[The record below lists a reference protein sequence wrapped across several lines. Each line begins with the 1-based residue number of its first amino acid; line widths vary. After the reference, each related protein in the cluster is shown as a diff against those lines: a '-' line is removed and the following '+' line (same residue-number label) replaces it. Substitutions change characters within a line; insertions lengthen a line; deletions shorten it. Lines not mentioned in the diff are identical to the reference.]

1 MSNVPVQIIVAAFN
15 SLDGAATVM
24 ADLKQGK
31 KEGLIGIVDAAVV
44 VKDADGKLKVTD
56 AKRRSTKGMITG
68 GVVGGVLGLLAGPV
82 GWLAVGGGAIGA
94 LAGKVAGSPMKNQMQ
109 EIGEALTPGS
119 SAIVAVIEHT
129 WVAKMEAMLAD
140 EGARV
145 VIDSIKADIADQL
158 NAGGNVLYTAVGGPN
173 ATGAARVAESAQE
186 TRITGMIAGDEGV
199 FIGDAQFTNEALVDA
214 EESQSE
220 SSANQ

>member
-1 MSNVPVQIIVAAFN
+1 
-15 SLDGAATVM
+15 
-24 ADLKQGK
+24 
-31 KEGLIGIVDAAVV
+31 
-44 VKDADGKLKVTD
+44 
-56 AKRRSTKGMITG
+56 
-68 GVVGGVLGLLAGPV
+68 
-82 GWLAVGGGAIGA
+82 
-94 LAGKVAGSPMKNQMQ
+94 
-109 EIGEALTPGS
+109 
-119 SAIVAVIEHT
+119 
-129 WVAKMEAMLAD
+129 MEAMLAD